1 MYDAASLYWWQTL
14 AILTYM
20 CGSWFS
26 SSFVSVFVIAT
37 VLLAMDFWTVKNVS
51 GRLMVGLRWWS
62 EVIEDGSTIWRFEAH
77 EVRDASPA
85 TPPSIR
91 DSTAQHS
98 LHMCHLLWSSPSYYV
113 VRPHLQVPALS
124 SHTAYPCPLLS
135 LSQGN
140 LQSTSLDIAIFWV
153 GLFVPAVVWVFFGVG
168 LILRLSFDWLL
179 LVTVALTLNFAN
191 IIGYVRCKKGEPAQT
206 ASQCSGR
213 TLSRQYYGL
222 YQDVQQLDCARYRGE
237 SVQCTSSVPLF
248 PLHCRP
254 SRTAT
259 PYRDRQCLRR
269 CE

>member
-77 EVRDASPA
+77 E
-85 TPPSIR
+85 
-91 DSTAQHS
+91 
-98 LHMCHLLWSSPSYYV
+98 
-113 VRPHLQVPALS
+113 
-124 SHTAYPCPLLS
+124 
-135 LSQGN
+135 GN

-179 LVTVALTLNFAN
+179 LVTVALTLNSAN
-191 IIGYVRCKKGEPAQT
+191 IIGYVRCKKDA
-206 ASQCSGR
+206 ASRISSGLQGA
-213 TLSRQYYGL
+213 LSRVGVNNVMGQALQSAAGS
-222 YQDVQQLDCARYRGE
+222 AFG
-237 SVQCTSSVPLF
+237 F
-248 PLHCRP
+248 N
-254 SRTAT
+254 
-259 PYRDRQCLRR
+259 
-269 CE
+269 